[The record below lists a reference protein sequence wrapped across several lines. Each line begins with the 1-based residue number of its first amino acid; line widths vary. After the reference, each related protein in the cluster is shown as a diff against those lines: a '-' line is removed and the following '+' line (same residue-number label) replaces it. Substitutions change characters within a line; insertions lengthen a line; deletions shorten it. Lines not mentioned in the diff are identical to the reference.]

1 MSAVQVLVSGCLFK
15 APEERTS
22 QAGRRFVSAT
32 IKVGGESGNAE
43 FWSLMVF
50 SNSAQSELLQLGIGD
65 ALSAQGSAKIELY
78 QKDGGEVRISRT
90 VFASAILPLRQPPRE
105 RRAKQAA
112 TAPLLDRAAQKQPA
126 TAAPDPDLN
135 DNLDDLPF

>member
-1 MSAVQVLVSGCLFK
+1 MSAVQVLIAGCLFK
-15 APEERTS
+15 APQERTS

-32 IKVGGESGNAE
+32 LKVGGDSGNAE

-50 SNSAQSELLQLGIGD
+50 SEGAQSELLRLGIGD

-90 VFASAILPLRQPPRE
+90 VFANAILPLRAPPRE
-105 RRAKQAA
+105 RRSKQAKA
-112 TAPLLDRAAQKQPA
+112 ETPLLDQPA
-126 TAAPDPDLN
+126 SQQSTAAAPF
-135 DNLDDLPF
+135 DDDVPF

>member
-1 MSAVQVLVSGCLFK
+1 MSAVQVLVAGCLFK

-32 IKVGGESGNAE
+32 IKVGGDSGNAE

-50 SNSAQSELLQLGIGD
+50 SEGAQSELLRLGIGD
-65 ALSAQGSAKIELY
+65 ALSAQGSAKFELY

-90 VFASAILPLRQPPRE
+90 IFANAILPLRAAPRE
-105 RRAKQAA
+105 RRAKAA
-112 TAPLLDRAAQKQPA
+112 ASTPLLDQPA
-126 TAAPDPDLN
+126 PQRPTAPSSDLN
-135 DNLDDLPF
+135 DDLSDLPF

>member
-1 MSAVQVLVSGCLFK
+1 MSAVQVLVSGCLFR

-32 IKVGGESGNAE
+32 IKVGGESGNGE
-43 FWSLMVF
+43 FWACLAF
-50 SNSAQSELLQLGIGD
+50 SEWVQGELLRLGTGD

-90 VFASAILPLRQPPRE
+90 IFANAILALRAPPRE
-105 RRAKQAA
+105 RRSKQAA
-112 TAPLLDRAAQKQPA
+112 AETPLLDRPAQKQTA
-126 TAAPDPDLN
+126 AAAPDPDL
-135 DNLDDLPF
+135 DDSIPF

>member
-32 IKVGGESGNAE
+32 IKVGGEGGTGE
-43 FWSLMVF
+43 FWVCLAFSDSTQADLMRLRV
-50 SNSAQSELLQLGIGD
+50 GD

-90 VFASAILPLRQPPRE
+90 IFASAILPLRAPPRE
-105 RRAKQAA
+105 RRSKQAA

>member
-1 MSAVQVLVSGCLFK
+1 LTVHILISGCIFR
-15 APEERTS
+15 APEQKTS

-50 SNSAQSELLQLGIGD
+50 SDSTQAELLRLGVGD

-78 QKDGGEVRISRT
+78 QKDDGEPRISRT
-90 VFASAILPLRQPPRE
+90 VFANAILPLRTPPRE
-105 RRAKQAA
+105 RKKKEPAG
-112 TAPLLDRAAQKQPA
+112 APLLDTPAEQTAGPAFFSDDIPFEAA
-126 TAAPDPDLN
+126 L
-135 DNLDDLPF
+135 